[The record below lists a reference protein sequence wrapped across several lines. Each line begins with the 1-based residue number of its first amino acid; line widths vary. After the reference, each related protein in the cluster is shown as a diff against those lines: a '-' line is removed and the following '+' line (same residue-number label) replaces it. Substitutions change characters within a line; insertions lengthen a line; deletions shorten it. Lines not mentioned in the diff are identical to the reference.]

1 MFFLCR
7 QAVSLTERE
16 IYMFLSLY
24 LSLSWFILLNKSNPL
39 FLSFPCYLIFSI
51 SLLRAVR
58 FTFMAPMGQNSW
70 QQKQRMHFL

>member
-16 IYMFLSLY
+16 IYMSLSLY